1 MSDPGVS
8 GGSGAGTLRYV
19 AETPDAP
26 KLVPGGALIPAHE
39 GMVAA
44 RLNDHSW
51 SDIYKYIADGQQR
64 ALSYGHTQGDVDSY
78 LGYPDPKPM
87 DDALRQSW
95 TTRLAQEEDPKALD
109 LKRDDP
115 ALRGEYADAI
125 SAGAVKTPMEF
136 AARYVDHYTNQV
148 PDADAAK
155 AQEAVPEIA
164 KGLPSINDVLDYAT
178 SLTHAADKPITPEN
192 IQTTKENILDHWSAT
207 GDSFDQMYKAAIAD
221 PDRLD
226 QFTTPQGPLDA
237 SASPGVVGHALANAV
252 EAFKAGNA
260 IVWGSPPSEIT
271 QALQSLHNTFK
282 NNLVLGPATSIPA
295 VGAGVAE
302 GGMRAVN
309 GVLAGII
316 AGGSQ
321 LIDEASGH
329 QYPNV
334 EKPSESGEVGVGIL
348 NDLTTMLAFVSLSG
362 GKNGLRGTP
371 TVMQDAEG
379 KLVPLAS
386 APADYAKNAVK
397 MITDRAQDILDAPVT
412 VVDPLKPA
420 GENVTTATAE
430 QAYAPSP
437 LQEAAHAVAGL
448 APEERTGL
456 ANGEYAQKI
465 AAQMAKD
472 ITFGEGKVR
481 NPIVTYHG
489 TPHDFDQFDSSK
501 VGAGE
506 GAQAYGHG
514 LYFAE
519 NPKVAATY
527 KRKLSEREFMKLV
540 QETYSEEDNPQDAE
554 ASLMESSELSTP
566 QKNLLK
572 ALKDDG
578 WLGFDYPHQAV
589 QAALH
594 EPHHFVLSAE
604 TQSALKQFGN
614 LYKVNL
620 HLDKERLLDWDKPM
634 SQQTEFV
641 KKALGFTSESDK
653 TDGGVFEGQSVTF
666 APMTAGEWI
675 KDMYDKLGPDATE
688 HFKELG
694 IQGVRY
700 FDHNSRKVNEGSH
713 NYVVFHDKAIEMLEK
728 NGEKIDQADVQKQ
741 IETQVVGNE
750 AANAVWA
757 HFHNLMLDQAGGVS
771 PATWFRMNPDKLL
784 AKAQYATGR
793 DISQA
798 LIRSARG
805 QADRIIAAQGAKLD
819 EYRKTVNKLLPEYEK
834 QIRLGPMGN
843 LAGNPIHEMLKYIEG
858 RSAGATMDPKS
869 ELFPVANAIRDVYQ
883 TMRSFIEQ
891 SLPDMKNFYDDYYRH
906 LWTDPRK
913 ADRVFGVGPQG
924 SGSSLNLR
932 TIPTLAEGI
941 EKGLMPKFLNPI
953 DNTTHY
959 VAGMAYHL
967 AARDVLSRAENA
979 GHVVYGA
986 SNPNIGW
993 EQLNGAGAT
1002 KAVPMTRADGTTT
1015 AMIQNAYGS
1024 PGFARSYNYWVGKGF
1039 YGMPGGSPWY
1049 TRMQYFANAMTGFL
1063 LALPGYHTTAIAQET
1078 AVNGIANGIGAISRG
1093 QMARGLYGIGM
1104 STPVLPEV
1112 VRQTLRGSDLYKSY
1126 LDLNSND
1133 EAMNLFVNAGGRMGP
1148 RQDVYRMGDAQSVF
1162 KSIAEGS
1169 LRIELKQDLR
1179 HVLGTDEEAPGTRA
1193 ALVGP
1198 RLVGLVGKEVGRV
1211 LNTISAP
1218 LFDHMIPNI
1227 KAGVT
1232 FDALQS
1238 WIDANPTAGREAKL
1252 AMARRIVNSVDDRF
1266 GEMNQDNLFWP
1277 KAVKQAL
1284 NLLTVSVG
1292 WEFGSLRA
1300 AGIAGNNTDTRFTMD
1315 RLRWLVSL
1323 PIVNGIMGSIYQ
1335 YLKTG
1340 TTPWE
1345 TTTPLLDTQFP
1356 RTGGHTL
1363 QYGQYVPERVA
1374 IPGYPDKDFSQWYKL
1389 GLNAPDW
1396 IKMAQDTAKGI
1407 MQKGNPA
1414 VQTLS
1419 DFLFGEDEIGHKVS
1433 HLPMQALHYPFNQP
1447 DIYNLKRNMP
1457 TGTQWMIPKEFPQY
1471 MSDLWGHMMPIF
1483 LQAASRTERGSHI
1496 TGVDRMLGVREA
1508 PGFVDNP
1515 AGYAQSQQRQNNYL
1529 DKQELYRF
1537 RRENSRLAEPAQ

>member
-8 GGSGAGTLRYV
+8 DPSGAGTLRYV

-26 KLVPGGALIPAHE
+26 KLVPGGALVPAHE

-192 IQTTKENILDHWSAT
+192 IQTTKENMLDHWSAT

-282 NNLVLGPATSIPA
+282 DNLIMGPLTAAPA
-295 VGAGVAE
+295 IGAGVAE

-321 LIDEASGH
+321 LIDEARGGLPLEDLANTH
-329 QYPNV
+329 LH
-334 EKPSESGEVGVGIL
+334 EKPSESGEVGAGIL
-348 NDLTTMLAFVSLSG
+348 NDLTTMLAFVTLSG
-362 GKNGLRGTP
+362 GKAGLRGTP

-397 MITDRAQDILDAPVT
+397 MITDRADKILDAPVT
-412 VVDPLKPA
+412 VVDPLKA
-420 GENVTTATAE
+420 EGENVTQLPAKEAFPPRPFPAENLKLIDTNKIEGEDGSEQRRYEFDIGNEKGRATVT
-430 QAYAPSP
+430 
-437 LQEAAHAVAGL
+437 VAGDKATVDFIYTGPYTNNFLEAIGQPNPSRNALGPGAVRWL
-448 APEERTGL
+448 ARDFFEQNPEVNT
-456 ANGEYAQKI
+456 I
-465 AAQMAKD
+465 
-472 ITFGEGKVR
+472 EGKR
-481 NPIVTYHG
+481 VTG
-489 TPHDFDQFDSSK
+489 ARKDTEAEGENISITREQ
-501 VGAGE
+501 VAGE
-506 GAQAYGHG
+506 
-514 LYFAE
+514 
-519 NPKVAATY
+519 PKPPTY
-527 KRKLSEREFMKLV
+527 
-540 QETYSEEDNPQDAE
+540 PP
-554 ASLMESSELSTP
+554 AST
-566 QKNLLK
+566 
-572 ALKDDG
+572 
-578 WLGFDYPHQAV
+578 
-589 QAALH
+589 
-594 EPHHFVLSAE
+594 
-604 TQSALKQFGN
+604 
-614 LYKVNL
+614 
-620 HLDKERLLDWDKPM
+620 
-634 SQQTEFV
+634 
-641 KKALGFTSESDK
+641 
-653 TDGGVFEGQSVTF
+653 
-666 APMTAGEWI
+666 
-675 KDMYDKLGPDATE
+675 
-688 HFKELG
+688 
-694 IQGVRY
+694 
-700 FDHNSRKVNEGSH
+700 
-713 NYVVFHDKAIEMLEK
+713 
-728 NGEKIDQADVQKQ
+728 
-741 IETQVVGNE
+741 E

-757 HFHNLMLDQAGGVS
+757 HFHNLMLDQSGGAS
-771 PATWFRMNPDKLL
+771 PTTWFRTSDQLL

-1002 KAVPMTRADGTTT
+1002 KAVPMTRADGTTM

-1148 RQDVYRMGDAQSVF
+1148 RQDVYRMGDAQSIF

-1179 HVLGTDEEAPGTRA
+1179 HVLGTDDEAPGTRA

-1227 KAGVT
+1227 KAGIT

-1238 WIDANPTAGREAKL
+1238 WLDANPTAGHEAKL
-1252 AMARRIVNSVDDRF
+1252 AMTRRIVNSIDDKA

-1515 AGYAQSQQRQNNYL
+1515 QGYAQSQQRQNTYL

-1537 RRENSRLAEPAQ
+1537 RRENSRLAEPVQ